1 MRPYWH
7 VVPLQLTTGRT
18 LEPVPPVLQAV
29 LGQELRTRD
38 LVFKG
43 DVLNLNGQPG
53 GHGHLAVAEP
63 LRRLGDGPH
72 LVGGDFAVA
81 G

>member
-7 VVPLQLTTGRT
+7 VVPLQLTTGPH
-18 LEPVPPVLQAV
+18 LGAGAAGLQAV
-29 LGQELRTRD
+29 LGQELPQGLD
-38 LVFKG
+38 VVKG

-72 LVGGDFAVA
+72 LVGGDFAVR
-81 G
+81 